1 MKKTNILNQLL
12 DIELHNSAIK
22 LGFIDG
28 QNSIISEE
36 LLQKSV
42 SVLNKLSL
50 NNDEESNKYLIA
62 ISALL
67 WTYRNEN
74 WDGLKDYLTLFL
86 SRAGFGPSSIMVDKD
101 YNSIE
106 STFSEGSS
114 IINMFAITLAHLEF
128 EIQIAKKSFL
138 VSEFQKSIWDGIENS
153 KVIGI
158 SAPTSAGKSFLILLK
173 AIDLILK
180 ESGAIIYVVPTLSLV
195 SQVQSDFRKMLNDF
209 NLTDYTIETSFNH
222 RYNQE
227 KAIFILTQE
236 KAISAFSQ
244 KKDPYPRL
252 RLLVIDEIQN
262 VERVENSDDT
272 RAKVLYDLMIELKN
286 TSIIDHIIIS
296 GPRIEHIDKL
306 GLDIFGIKT
315 TKKETNASPVLN
327 VTYSIS
333 KLRNESFLNLHFDLN
348 KTPLRLRIHNT
359 DGIIY
364 SGSIYSDKYLTFLS
378 QFLSTFNENESNI
391 IFSPTSSTCT
401 KIAKSISEE
410 LPLIKSKYLN
420 ELSAFIASTIHPKY
434 PLVESVKKSIVYH
447 HGKLPVHIRLVIE
460 HAIKQKEIKT
470 IICTTTLL
478 QGVNLPVQNI
488 IIRNP
493 NLYIKK
499 RENSAKLTNYEIA
512 NLRGRA
518 GRLLKDFIGR
528 TYILDE
534 NSFNY
539 SDSEQLDLFKD
550 THKELKVGYG
560 TKFNEH
566 KRLITKDILN
576 GIGNTNLNKEYSYL
590 NTYLRQTILS
600 HGDNSLGYLH
610 EVGIDIENNL
620 LKEFQ
625 SVLKLLKVSKVICS
639 KNRYWDP
646 IDLNKLFIE
655 SNKINPPTN
664 QNEVNIAYDLKKI
677 ILYFNYNFIIYY

>member
-1 MKKTNILNQLL
+1 MRKVKILKLLL
-12 DIELHNSAIK
+12 DIELHNNAIK

-28 QNSIISEE
+28 GELIISEE
-36 LLQKSV
+36 LLQESV
-42 SVLNKLSL
+42 SVLNELSV
-50 NNDEESNKYLIA
+50 NNNEESNKYLIA
-62 ISALL
+62 ICALL
-67 WTYRNEN
+67 WTYKNAN

-86 SRAGFGPSSIMVDKD
+86 SRAGFGPSSIMVDRD
-101 YNSIE
+101 YNSIDG
-106 STFSEGSS
+106 TFSESSS
-114 IINMFAITLAHLEF
+114 IINMYSITLAHLEY
-128 EIQIAKKSFL
+128 EIQIANKTFL
-138 VSEFQKSIWDGIENS
+138 ISDFQKSIWEGIGNS
-153 KVIGI
+153 KVVGI
-158 SAPTSAGKSFLILLK
+158 SAPTSAGKSYLILLK
-173 AIDLILK
+173 AIDLIIK
-180 ESGAIIYVVPTLSLV
+180 ESGSIIYVVPTLSLV
-195 SQVQSDFRKMLNDF
+195 SQVHSDFRKMLNDF
-209 NLTDYTIETSFNH
+209 NLTDYTIETSFNQQ
-222 RYNQE
+222 YNLE
-227 KAIFILTQE
+227 KAIFVLTQE

-244 KKDPYPRL
+244 RNNQYPKL

-306 GLDIFGIKT
+306 GVDIFGVET

-327 VTYSIS
+327 ITYSIS
-333 KLRNESFLNLHFDLN
+333 KIKKDSFLNLHFELN
-348 KTPLRLRIHNT
+348 ETPIQLKIDNT

-364 SGSIYSDKYLTFLS
+364 EGSQYTEKYLTFLS

-391 IFSPTSSTCT
+391 VFSPTSLTCT
-401 KIAKSISEE
+401 TIANFIAKDSPVNNSEFLIS
-410 LPLIKSKYLN
+410 
-420 ELSAFIASTIHPKY
+420 LSEFIASTIHPRY

-493 NLYIKK
+493 NLYVQKK
-499 RENSAKLTNYEIA
+499 ENSTKLTNYEIA

-518 GRLLKDFIGR
+518 GRLLKDFVGR

-539 SDSEQLDLFKD
+539 SQTEQLELFKD

-560 TKFNEH
+560 TKFNQY
-566 KRLITKDILN
+566 KKLITEDIIE
-576 GIGNTNLNKEYSYL
+576 GIGNTKTNREYSYL
-590 NTYLRQTILS
+590 NTYLRQTILRQ
-600 HGDNSLGYLH
+600 GDNSLVYLKG
-610 EVGIDIENNL
+610 VGIEIDSNL
-620 LKEFQ
+620 LEEFQ
-625 SVLKLLKVSKVICS
+625 SAIKLLKVPKNICY
-639 KNRYWDP
+639 KNR
-646 IDLNKLFIE
+646 
-655 SNKINPPTN
+655 
-664 QNEVNIAYDLKKI
+664 
-677 ILYFNYNFIIYY
+677 